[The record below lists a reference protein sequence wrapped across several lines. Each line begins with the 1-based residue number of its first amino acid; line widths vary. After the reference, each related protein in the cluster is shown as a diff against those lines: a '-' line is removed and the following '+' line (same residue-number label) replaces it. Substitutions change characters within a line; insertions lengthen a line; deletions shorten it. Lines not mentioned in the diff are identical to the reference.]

1 MQLLDSI
8 MNAVR
13 RKLVVT
19 TLILAL
25 VTVSGLTI
33 FFSTMAQA
41 QSNIQKEFL
50 VLVNSERAS
59 LGKAPLVANSQ
70 LENAAY
76 LHSKD
81 MGDNDYFSHTSLDG
95 RTFSQRI
102 TAAGYNYVAAAENIA
117 MASGGPSA
125 STVYDMWKNSSGHY
139 ANMIGNYAEAGLGVY
154 SVNGK
159 TYYTLDLG
167 KSNSSP
173 TPTTTPIIPE
183 IALFAIL
190 IAMILLP
197 SLAFA
202 MKLKNNKKPVNYQ

>member
-1 MQLLDSI
+1 MKTAQRNL
-8 MNAVR
+8 AVIVLI
-13 RKLVVT
+13 LVLVAVSSFLNSSSLQAQT
-19 TLILAL
+19 QGTIQNGFLAL
-25 VTVSGLTI
+25 VN
-33 FFSTMAQA
+33 A
-41 QSNIQKEFL
+41 
-50 VLVNSERAS
+50 ERAS

-81 MGDNDYFSHTSLDG
+81 LGDNEYFSHTSLDG

-102 TAAGYNYVAAAENIA
+102 TASGYNYVAASENIA
-117 MASGGPSA
+117 MACGGSSA
-125 STVYDMWKNSSGHY
+125 SSVYEMWKNSSGHY
-139 ANMIGNYAEAGLGVY
+139 ANMIGDYAEAGLGVY

-173 TPTTTPIIPE
+173 TPTATSTIPE
-183 IALFAIL
+183 ISLFAIL

-202 MKLKNNKKPVNYQ
+202 VKLKNNNKSVQL